1 MCVNIFYFVQKPFL
15 DTILDFYGVILA
27 FSDDFFLISGKIP
40 DIFDKVADFPT
51 RLEWNFVFLLKFW
64 FSDKILEF
72 FDEILDFFA
81 KIDLL
86 KITLHWMCL
95 II

>member
-51 RLEWNFVFLLKFW
+51 RLE
-64 FSDKILEF
+64 
-72 FDEILDFFA
+72 
-81 KIDLL
+81 
-86 KITLHWMCL
+86 
-95 II
+95 